1 MKKGLRFNFK
11 EKFYKITHEVT
22 RELTYKL
29 TCFVNGAEH
38 FLTCLCVIKIIFFNY
53 LIARNL
59 SDGSINTNTA

>member
-11 EKFYKITHEVT
+11 EKFYKITHE
-22 RELTYKL
+22 LTYKL
-29 TCFVNGAEH
+29 TCFVSGAEH